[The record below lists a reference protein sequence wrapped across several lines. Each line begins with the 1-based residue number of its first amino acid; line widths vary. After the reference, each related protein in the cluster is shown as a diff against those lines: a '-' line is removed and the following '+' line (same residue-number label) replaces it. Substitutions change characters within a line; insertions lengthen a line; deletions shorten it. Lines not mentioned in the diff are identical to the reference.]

1 MDVYAS
7 ILFAMALTNLG
18 RSSVHDDVQ
27 RDAVGP
33 ARPARLVL
41 RTVRHGAESI
51 ALPLREV
58 RVEPDVYVIADGLE
72 TFAWPVEADTRP
84 LIVEIAIPG
93 GASAS
98 DLEFLP
104 TLRSIDGAVG
114 QRLLAIGRTD
124 PGAGRISIPAE
135 SAALLW
141 SDLIAEERR
150 LRARAERLDCTKPGT
165 RQALFRRLLLCTDFI
180 HANYAEPL
188 RVETLAEV
196 SNLSPFHFTR
206 LFGLVMDETPH
217 AFLVRKRVAVARRLL
232 AAGVARHEAATR
244 AGFGCRSTLFRH
256 LRTSTRRTT

>member
-1 MDVYAS
+1 MD
-7 ILFAMALTNLG
+7 LTTFG
-18 RSSVHDDVQ
+18 RSSVHDAPQ
-27 RDAVGP
+27 REAIAP
-33 ARPARLVL
+33 ARVTRLVL

-51 ALPLREV
+51 TLPQRRV
-58 RVEPDVYVIADGLE
+58 RVEPDVYVIADALE
-72 TFAWPVEADTRP
+72 TFAWPVETDTRP
-84 LIVEIAIPG
+84 LVVDFAIPDG
-93 GASAS
+93 SSAN

-124 PGAGRISIPAE
+124 PGAGRIVPSAE

-141 SDLIAEERR
+141 ADLLAEERM
-150 LRARAERLDCTKPGT
+150 LRARAERLDCTKPVT

-180 HANYAEPL
+180 HSNYAEPL
-188 RVETLAEV
+188 RVEALAEV

-206 LFGLVMDETPH
+206 LFGLAMDETPH

-232 AAGVARHEAATR
+232 AAGMPRHEVAAR

-256 LRTSTRRTT
+256 LRTSTRRPT